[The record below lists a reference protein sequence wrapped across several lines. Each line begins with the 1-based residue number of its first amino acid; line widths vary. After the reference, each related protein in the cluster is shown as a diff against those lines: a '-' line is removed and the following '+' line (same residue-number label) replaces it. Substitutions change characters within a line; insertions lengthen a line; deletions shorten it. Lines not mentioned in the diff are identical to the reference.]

1 MADNAKD
8 NRTEFAEN
16 AQTEVKK
23 EKKVQK
29 DKVKAKE
36 KKEGIGEY
44 LKGVRQEMSRVI
56 WPTNKELGS
65 YTAVVIATC
74 AFFALG
80 FWAVDSGFLAILRAV
95 LGITLN

>member
-8 NRTEFAEN
+8 NRTEFAKS

-23 EKKVQK
+23 EAKAQK
-29 DKVKAKE
+29 AKVK
-36 KKEGIGEY
+36 EGKREGLGDY

-65 YTAVVIATC
+65 YTVVVIATC